1 MKMSLC
7 MTAWKIS
14 CEKLKFL
21 RLCGHLKAIMWVFP
35 LVLNFS
41 NTVGRKLS
49 GSLVLGRH
57 ETHLL
62 FFSQ

>member
-7 MTAWKIS
+7 MTTWKIS

-21 RLCGHLKAIMWVFP
+21 PLCGHLKAIMWVFP
-35 LVLNFS
+35 LVLNFP
-41 NTVGRKLS
+41 NTVDRKLS
-49 GSLVLGRH
+49 GSLVLGRQ

-62 FFSQ
+62 FLSQ